1 MGAGVGAASTGAGG
15 GGRTRMDRAVS
26 RGWSWAGVGVAAS
39 GGNGWDVRPLARG
52 GTVSADDPI
61 QFWSTTTTTTNTT
74 SAPAMTSNRRSLF
87 DSEGEVACS
96 IMPGLKMR
104 LQCGHRVATLKAFFP
119 HDGHSM

>member
-1 MGAGVGAASTGAGG
+1 
-15 GGRTRMDRAVS
+15 MDRAVS
-26 RGWSWAGVGVAAS
+26 RSWAGAGAATAGSSSAWLAVS
-39 GGNGWDVRPLARG
+39 GGKGWDVRPVPAG

-61 QFWSTTTTTTNTT
+61 QFWSSTATTANTT
-74 SAPAMTSNRRSLF
+74 SAPAMTNSRRSLF
-87 DSEGEVACS
+87 DSEGGVACS